1 MLNFTD
7 VALRRGTRLLLEK
20 FSATINAGSRV
31 GVVGRN
37 GTGKTSLFGMILEEI
52 PTDHGEVSLAKGLDV
67 ATVAQE
73 SPNTDRHVLDY
84 VLDGDVELRR
94 LEEQAERAQ
103 VDHDAHSLAQ
113 AHEGLHSIG
122 GYAASSRAARLLRG
136 LAFAQE
142 DLDRPVNSFSGGWRM
157 RLNLAR
163 ALMQRS
169 DLLLLDEPTNHL
181 DIDAVLWLQDWL
193 RAYAGTLLI
202 ISHDREFLD
211 AVTGH
216 TLHLAQ
222 GTATLY
228 TGNYSQ
234 FERLRAERLAQQG
247 AMAEQQK
254 RQIAHLQSFVD
265 RFKAKASKAKQAQA
279 RVKMIERITVLAPAM
294 ADSEFSFRF
303 PEPAKLPSPLIKL
316 DAAAAGY
323 QLPDGSTRQVLS
335 ELKLNLEPGDRI
347 GLLGAN
353 GAGKSTFVRLLCGEL
368 KPRLGEVLRHNDLRV
383 GYFAQHQLEQLDAQ
397 ASPMTHF
404 QRLDPNAGE
413 SAIRSFLGGFNFR
426 GDRVFEAVGPF
437 SGGEKARLA
446 LAMVVY
452 GKPNLLLLD
461 EPTNHLDLDMRQAL
475 ELALQEY
482 PGALVLVSHDRHL
495 VDATCDTLWRVASG
509 HVQPFE
515 GDLDDYAR
523 WLQSSDR
530 GPAGTIDSQ
539 SKPASGSRGSS
550 KEQRRAAADQRA
562 QRKPLRDALKKAEKA
577 VERHTKRLSEIAAV
591 LADDALYEADAK
603 DRLSELVAEQGAC
616 RKQLEAAE
624 EQWMTASEAIDAID
638 AA

>member
-7 VALRRGTRLLLEK
+7 VALRRGSRLLLEK

-52 PTDHGEVSLAKGLDV
+52 PTDHGEVTLAKGLDI

-84 VLDGDVELRR
+84 VLDGDAELRR
-94 LEEQAERAQ
+94 LEAQAERAQ
-103 VDHDAHSLAQ
+103 VEHDAHALAQ

-122 GYAASSRAARLLRG
+122 GYAASARAARLLRG

-169 DLLLLDEPTNHL
+169 DLLLCDEPTNHL

-222 GTATLY
+222 GTAILY
-228 TGNYSQ
+228 SGNYSQ

-254 RQIAHLQSFVD
+254 KQIAHLQSFVD

-294 ADSEFSFRF
+294 AER
-303 PEPAKLPSPLIKL
+303 
-316 DAAAAGY
+316 
-323 QLPDGSTRQVLS
+323 
-335 ELKLNLEPGDRI
+335 
-347 GLLGAN
+347 
-353 GAGKSTFVRLLCGEL
+353 
-368 KPRLGEVLRHNDLRV
+368 
-383 GYFAQHQLEQLDAQ
+383 
-397 ASPMTHF
+397 
-404 QRLDPNAGE
+404 
-413 SAIRSFLGGFNFR
+413 
-426 GDRVFEAVGPF
+426 
-437 SGGEKARLA
+437 
-446 LAMVVY
+446 
-452 GKPNLLLLD
+452 
-461 EPTNHLDLDMRQAL
+461 
-475 ELALQEY
+475 
-482 PGALVLVSHDRHL
+482 
-495 VDATCDTLWRVASG
+495 
-509 HVQPFE
+509 
-515 GDLDDYAR
+515 
-523 WLQSSDR
+523 
-530 GPAGTIDSQ
+530 
-539 SKPASGSRGSS
+539 
-550 KEQRRAAADQRA
+550 AADQ
-562 QRKPLRDALKKAEKA
+562 L
-577 VERHTKRLSEIAAV
+577 LSERTHENHCQCA
-591 LADDALYEADAK
+591 
-603 DRLSELVAEQGAC
+603 GA
-616 RKQLEAAE
+616 
-624 EQWMTASEAIDAID
+624 
-638 AA
+638 